1 MSVLVAVWT
10 RKIKASLQN
19 LCGFCVVS
27 ICQRGNPDIRQFGKG
42 FGGGVPR
49 SGRQIPR
56 TDGILRKIESIKAR
70 VSPMLSSNSKS
81 FGSAGRKRQLSTCPT
96 LPRKAFKKKTSKLLP
111 DIPRNSGAR
120 ATQISLTNSARMTFC
135 RIIPCMAL
143 DGAKRQQSKCSL
155 SLER

>member
-1 MSVLVAVWT
+1 MFLLPFGQGRSRPACKT
-10 RKIKASLQN
+10 
-19 LCGFCVVS
+19 CVVS
-27 ICQRGNPDIRQFGKG
+27 VQFRFVSVATLIFASSAG

-49 SGRQIPR
+49 SGRQTPR
-56 TDGILRKIESIKAR
+56 TNGILRKIESIKAR
-70 VSPMLSSNSKS
+70 VSPMLSSNSKP